1 MVVCHCRAVRER
13 TIREAVRNGAVS
25 SAEVAAC
32 SGAGTD
38 CGGCLP
44 VIEEIVRESVSAQVG
59 ACEHRQVVAT
69 DGKGRTAH

>member
-25 SAEVAAC
+25 SADVAAC

-44 VIEEIVRESVSAQVG
+44 VIEEIVRESVSAQAG
-59 ACEHRQVVAT
+59 ACEHRHAV
-69 DGKGRTAH
+69 TADREARAAL